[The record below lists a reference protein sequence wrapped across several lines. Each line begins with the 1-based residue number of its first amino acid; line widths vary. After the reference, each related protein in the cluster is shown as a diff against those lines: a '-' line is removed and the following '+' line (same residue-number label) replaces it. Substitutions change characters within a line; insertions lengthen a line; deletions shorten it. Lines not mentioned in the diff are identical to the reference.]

1 MNQVDRISKELL
13 NLVEY
18 SKDVVKT
25 NLVSNNI
32 KENEA
37 LKLTDAQ
44 LANVVRIVEA
54 SIAQGYQKGFTAFQK
69 GVSKVLAEITETK
82 SGSRKKQ

>member
-18 SKDVVKT
+18 SKDVVKA
-25 NLVSNNI
+25 NLASNNA

-44 LANVVRIVEA
+44 LANVLRIVDA
-54 SIAQGYQKGFTAFQK
+54 SITQGYQKGFTSFQK
-69 GVSKVLAEITETK
+69 SVSKILAETVETK
-82 SGSRKKQ
+82 PTSRKKQ